1 MVASTQVLDALK
13 SIGLNL
19 YERKIFV
26 ALLAKGIATAGEVS
40 EIAKVPRSR
49 SYDVL
54 ESLADKGFIILQ
66 PSKPIRYVALAP
78 RDALERSK
86 ENLKKK
92 HEETIERI
100 DRLKKSEIVKE
111 LEGIYKQGFN
121 LVQPF
126 EMTGTLKGRH
136 AINQQLNSLLKK
148 AKKSVSIMTTEDGLN
163 DLYSR
168 HFKSLK
174 RASKKGVKIRILTPT
189 TEGKPASD
197 FSTVADIRGIE
208 GPLGRVAI
216 IDDDHLVLALTDDR
230 KVHQTQDT
238 AFWANSNHA
247 TSDILSNFF
256 EQLWNTAK

>member
-1 MVASTQVLDALK
+1 MVASTQALDALK
-13 SIGLNL
+13 NIGLNL

-54 ESLADKGFIILQ
+54 ESLADKGFIVLQ

-86 ENLKKK
+86 ENLKRK
-92 HEETIERI
+92 HEEIIERI
-100 DRLKKSEIVKE
+100 ERLNSSEIVKE
-111 LEGIYKQGFN
+111 LEVIYKQGFS

-148 AKKSVSIMTTEDGLN
+148 AKKNISIMTTEGGLN

-168 HFKSLK
+168 HFKTLN
-174 RASKKGVKIRILTPT
+174 RASKKGVRIRIVAPLAG
-189 TEGKPASD
+189 GKLASD
-197 FSTVADIRGIE
+197 LSEIADVRSME
-208 GPLGRVAI
+208 TSSGRVAM
-216 IDDDHLVLALTDDR
+216 IDDHILLALTDDT
-230 KVHQTQDT
+230 KVHQTQDM
-238 AFWANSNHA
+238 AFWANSSHA
-247 TSDILSNFF
+247 SSDILSNFF
-256 EQLWNTAK
+256 EQLWNSTK

>member
-1 MVASTQVLDALK
+1 MIASTQVLDALK

-19 YERKIFV
+19 YERKIFA

-54 ESLADKGFIILQ
+54 ESLADKGFIVLQ

-86 ENLKKK
+86 ENLKMR

-100 DRLKKSEIVKE
+100 ERLKNSEIVKE
-111 LEGIYKQGFN
+111 LEGIYKQGFS

-136 AINQQLNSLLKK
+136 AINQQLNALLKG
-148 AKKSVSIMTTEDGLN
+148 AKRGVDIMTTEEGLN

-168 HFKSLK
+168 HFKTLK
-174 RASKKGVKIRILTPT
+174 RASKKGVKIRILAPVA
-189 TEGKPASD
+189 GGRPASD
-197 FSTVADIRGIE
+197 FSEIADMKGIE
-208 GPLGRVAI
+208 SALGRVAI
-216 IDDDHLVLALTDDR
+216 IDDHLVLALTDDR

-247 TSDILSNFF
+247 TSGVLSRFF
-256 EQLWNTAK
+256 EQLWSTAK